1 MFCLKVQGLEPRGVW
16 YTLALMQ
23 GGRWPRSAFQT
34 VAVVGVVGF
43 LLGVAAYLGRPL
55 SDVPTGPARPS
66 PDASSAFA
74 AYFMLFSP
82 GRKPDGSL
90 PSRNDPLLPATKFIA
105 GERVGLRV
113 QTASGLRRAL
123 FVELR
128 FLTEEAHE
136 ELPALRDDRQS
147 FHISPGLKTY
157 CCLRIPEEPGR
168 YRIGVLVNE
177 NFVAFLPARV
187 EESPYQREGGLFSQP
202 KE

>member
-1 MFCLKVQGLEPRGVW
+1 ME
-16 YTLALMQ
+16 
-23 GGRWPRSAFQT
+23 GGKWPRSAFQT
-34 VAVVGVVGF
+34 VAVVGVVGI
-43 LLGVAAYLGRPL
+43 LLGVAAYIGRPP
-55 SDVPTGPARPS
+55 SDIPPIGPVSPS
-66 PDASSAFA
+66 PDIPSEFA
-74 AYFMLFSP
+74 AYFTLFSP
-82 GRKPDGSL
+82 GRTPDGSR

-113 QTASGLRRAL
+113 QTASGLLEAL
-123 FVELR
+123 VVHLR

-147 FHISPGLKTY
+147 FRIRPGLKTY
-157 CCLRIPEEPGR
+157 CCLRIPKEPGR

-187 EESPYQREGGLFSQP
+187 EESPYTLEGGLFSQP